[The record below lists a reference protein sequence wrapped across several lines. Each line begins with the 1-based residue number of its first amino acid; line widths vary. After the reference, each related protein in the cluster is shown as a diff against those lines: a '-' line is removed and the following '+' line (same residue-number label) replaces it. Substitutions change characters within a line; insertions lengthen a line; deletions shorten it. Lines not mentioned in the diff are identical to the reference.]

1 MVPLAGLVACSPFC
15 LLMHKAWQVWVCIQR
30 LGRSGSWC
38 LFAEDLHFRSSS
50 SFYWENS
57 SKFVMIC
64 CLGYLSCSSQDCMSQ
79 AVPDGTQ
86 LLHLPAEHQSEEKL
100 ASIICTLHQHQ
111 LCEEI
116 PQLLKCSFAK
126 AESQLLNFLIKMLL
140 RDCTLSV
147 KGVLYVLKATG
158 FQTSIVVPP
167 SPPHF
172 NSEYFSWKLLLLNA
186 LNPFSMDFLSTCF
199 PLTVT
204 QIQNCMRTAYMY
216 LSCSNACL
224 ADLD

>member
-1 MVPLAGLVACSPFC
+1 
-15 LLMHKAWQVWVCIQR
+15 
-30 LGRSGSWC
+30 
-38 LFAEDLHFRSSS
+38 
-50 SFYWENS
+50 
-57 SKFVMIC
+57 
-64 CLGYLSCSSQDCMSQ
+64 MSQ

-147 KGVLYVLKATG
+147 KGALYVLKAT
-158 FQTSIVVPP
+158 TLIVVPP
-167 SPPHF
+167 LHPILILNISHE
-172 NSEYFSWKLLLLNA
+172 NSY
-186 LNPFSMDFLSTCF
+186 
-199 PLTVT
+199 
-204 QIQNCMRTAYMY
+204 
-216 LSCSNACL
+216 
-224 ADLD
+224 